1 MITAYPLQMYM
12 GSELKLL
19 SGLFVEVSNAQLD
32 NGNIVLVTNQEND
45 QESKHEND
53 QLREQ
58 KEETEKDENE
68 LKNKIEYLKSF

>member
-45 QESKHEND
+45 QEF
-53 QLREQ
+53 
-58 KEETEKDENE
+58 KDE
-68 LKNKIEYLKSF
+68 

>member
-68 LKNKIEYLKSF
+68 